1 MIYKVIE
8 NSVVVAAA
16 ARSRAHFAVQI
27 QSSHQANGTHGK
39 LRGLQNGMIAKDTHF
54 EAAATKIGDAASL
67 PIWSKR
73 GEYCFPAKTG
83 FFARADHF
91 QPDTRFLLDA
101 LHEGV
106 SVGGFARSAGGDC
119 AVPRH
124 PEFLHAIVEVAKG
137 LSSFLENILA
147 ETIPYEDTFTETK
160 RVALVMQ
167 RFDIESRVRADN

>member
-1 MIYKVIE
+1 M
-8 NSVVVAAA
+8 
-16 ARSRAHFAVQI
+16 QI

-91 QPDTRFLLDA
+91 QPDARFLLDA
-101 LHEGV
+101 LQEGFV
-106 SVGGFARSAGGDC
+106 VDGFARGAGCDC
-119 AVPRH
+119 AVARH
-124 PEFLHAIVEVAKG
+124 TEFFHAIVEVAKG
-137 LSSFLENILA
+137 LGGFLEDIFA

-160 RVALVMQ
+160 RVTFVME